1 MVGYLAVT
9 MLSMMGADLGNR
21 YAYGAAPGS
30 AAVVTGVQVAG
41 TVIRQHAAELGRGG
55 VQGGGRGSGD
65 RGGGRRRW

>member
-41 TVIRQHAAELGRGG
+41 TVIRRHAAEPGGGG
-55 VQGGGRGSGD
+55 VQGWGRAAGSCA
-65 RGGGRRRW
+65 GGRRRW